1 MKTVDLRILTTEE
14 FLRLGEISKQKVRR
28 VPKLKVK
35 WAFGNTQVRTNPG
48 KNPPKFEYPKGVDL
62 IWDPNL
68 SEWVKLPKGYLER
81 NFEFQNEAEK
91 KKYQGGR
98 EVWVREKPWAFVYL
112 TKKTRFVKRNGKKI
126 VRSQGFALAQC
137 SQDPLWYVLFPLEF
151 LETGDYVLV

>member
-1 MKTVDLRILTTEE
+1 MREGGPMKTVDLRILTTEE

-68 SEWVKLPKGYLER
+68 SEWVKLPKATW
-81 NFEFQNEAEK
+81 NAASSSK
-91 KKYQGGR
+91 
-98 EVWVREKPWAFVYL
+98 
-112 TKKTRFVKRNGKKI
+112 TKLKKRNTRVAAKFGSAKNL
-126 VRSQGFALAQC
+126 G
-137 SQDPLWYVLFPLEF
+137 PLCI
-151 LETGDYVLV
+151 